1 MAVGKA
7 FERLKAGSAGRTGT
21 RPAVVLLLLQARP
34 LGRTGLQLLPAL
46 SRSMY
51 SRTLRIRA
59 AVLVPR
65 QSLLPRIS

>member
-34 LGRTGLQLLPAL
+34 LDRPSLQLLPAL
-46 SRSMY
+46 SAPCTAGHRHMHILNASNHG
-51 SRTLRIRA
+51 RPL
-59 AVLVPR
+59 LVY
-65 QSLLPRIS
+65 